1 MRDVL
6 FLLLIVG
13 FFAVAAALVAACD
26 RIVGPDPASAAPVG
40 DTPEVARR

>member
-6 FLLLIVG
+6 FLLVIVG

-26 RIVGPDPASAAPVG
+26 RIVGPDPSPAASSVAPEAV
-40 DTPEVARR
+40 ER

>member
-6 FLLLIVG
+6 FLLVIVG

-26 RIVGPDPASAAPVG
+26 RIIGPDPSPGVSGDVREAA
-40 DTPEVARR
+40 ER

>member
-13 FFAVAAALVAACD
+13 FFAVAGLLVTACD
-26 RIVGPDPASAAPVG
+26 RIVGPDPSSVSA
-40 DTPEVARR
+40 DTKAKEVAR